1 MACLIVCALF
11 SDIVAVMP
19 GFRSSIGPPPR
30 RRANA
35 NRQGQILLCRPRGE
49 ALFKLFPVI
58 RPEFIDGQE
67 RVLAILRRV
76 WQVGQ
81 ECRAA
86 FMNSVL
92 VDRALG
98 DLFGIGGL
106 GDGRRYAL
114 EVFFALCLVLRKRE
128 KSPLI

>member
-1 MACLIVCALF
+1 
-11 SDIVAVMP
+11 MP

-58 RPEFIDGQE
+58 SPEFIAGQE
-67 RVLAILRRV
+67 RVLAIFRRV

-81 ECRAA
+81 DCRAE
-86 FMNSVL
+86 FLNSVL
-92 VDRALG
+92 VDR
-98 DLFGIGGL
+98 DIS
-106 GDGRRYAL
+106 
-114 EVFFALCLVLRKRE
+114 EVFSSEERRVGKGSVRKGKE
-128 KSPLI
+128 W